1 MPLLVPTRAMWNNT
15 CEQCWCAS
23 WSSTVFSSFRASWQ
37 ILFSNSFI
45 KWPYVPGWEK
55 HEDLIKASNTLAFA
69 VMISLPLSAYEGQ
82 IGMNHEMGVRSQDH
96 AIFMS
101 RCALGRSFQSSD
113 PVLSICFPE
122 LQIVPLPSC
131 CFMSC
136 KCKFALWQNESYAW
150 WRFRHSVLWVCRSY
164 VSLRQTFW
172 CVLLIV
178 YICYQRRKKNRKG
191 KLAAYTAKRPGSGYN
206 HI

>member
-1 MPLLVPTRAMWNNT
+1 MSNADVHH
-15 CEQCWCAS
+15 EVQQCSVAS
-23 WSSTVFSSFRASWQ
+23 G
-37 ILFSNSFI
+37 LHDNFI
-45 KWPYVPGWEK
+45 QWPHAPGWEK
-55 HEDLIKASNTLAFA
+55 YEDCIKPSKTVAFA

-82 IGMNHEMGVRSQDH
+82 MGMNHRMGVRSQDH

-101 RCALGRSFQSSD
+101 CCALGRSFQSSD
-113 PVLSICFPE
+113 SVLSICFPE

-136 KCKFALWQNESYAW
+136 KCKFALWQNKSYVW
-150 WRFRHSVLWVCRSY
+150 WRFRHPVLCVCRSC
-164 VSLRQTFW
+164 VRLRKTFW

-178 YICYQRRKKNRKG
+178 YICYQREKNRKG
-191 KLAAYTAKRPGSGYN
+191 KLAAYAAKRPGSGYN

>member
-1 MPLLVPTRAMWNNT
+1 MINADVHR
-15 CEQCWCAS
+15 EVQQCSVAS
-23 WSSTVFSSFRASWQ
+23 G
-37 ILFSNSFI
+37 LPDNFI
-45 KWPYVPGWEK
+45 KWPHVPGWEK
-55 HEDLIKASNTLAFA
+55 YEDLIKPSKTLAFA

-82 IGMNHEMGVRSQDH
+82 MGMNHGMGVRSQNH

-136 KCKFALWQNESYAW
+136 KCKFALWQSESYVW
-150 WRFRHSVLWVCRSY
+150 WRFRHPILCVCRSY
-164 VSLRQTFW
+164 VSQRKTFW

-178 YICYQRRKKNRKG
+178 YICYQRGKKTG
-191 KLAAYTAKRPGSGYN
+191 KESWQLTLPRDLAVAIITFR
-206 HI
+206 